1 MVPAASMST
10 GTAPGVLVA
19 DVSFRPASPEEGRFT
34 RADLVFSGV
43 DHSETSYEVRVF
55 LNNPTADASTPRTA
69 EHGYAGR
76 FVVFGH
82 GGCFGDE
89 GHCEVPSEPRAGTD
103 LRLAHPLTPQ
113 IKLVTVTN
121 ALRRVLAE
129 QEEGL
134 RQVTLVPVSK
144 DPSREQRGPTDS
156 LFRFDG
162 LELQTYLTETEEV
175 STSS

>member
-10 GTAPGVLVA
+10 GAAPGVLVA
-19 DVSFRPASPEEGRFT
+19 DVSFRPTSPEEGRFT

-55 LNNPTADASTPRTA
+55 LNNPTADASTPRGA

-89 GHCEVPSEPRAGTD
+89 GHCE
-103 LRLAHPLTPQ
+103 
-113 IKLVTVTN
+113 
-121 ALRRVLAE
+121 
-129 QEEGL
+129 
-134 RQVTLVPVSK
+134 
-144 DPSREQRGPTDS
+144 DPSQEQRGPTDS

-175 STSS
+175 STSA

>member
-19 DVSFRPASPEEGRFT
+19 DVSFRPTSPEEGRFT

-43 DHSETSYEVRVF
+43 DHSQTSYEVRVF
-55 LNNPTADASTPRTA
+55 LNNPGADASTPRTA

-82 GGCFGDE
+82 GGCFGEDE
-89 GHCEVPSEPRAGTD
+89 GHWEVPSQPRAGTD

-113 IKLVTVTN
+113 MKLVTVTD
-121 ALRRVLAE
+121 ALRRSPGRAGGE
-129 QEEGL
+129 AAPGHPGAGL
-134 RQVTLVPVSK
+134 Q
-144 DPSREQRGPTDS
+144 GPEPGAARAPPTACS
-156 LFRFDG
+156 A
-162 LELQTYLTETEEV
+162 
-175 STSS
+175 STASSCRPT

>member
-19 DVSFRPASPEEGRFT
+19 EVSFRPTSPEEDRFT

-89 GHCEVPSEPRAGTD
+89 GHCEVPSQPRAGTD

-113 IKLVTVTN
+113 TKLVTVTD
-121 ALRRVLAE
+121 ALRRILAE
-129 QEEGL
+129 QGEGL

-144 DPSREQRGPTDS
+144 DPSQELRGPTDG

-162 LELQTYLTETEEV
+162 FELQTYLTETEEV
-175 STSS
+175 STSA

>member
-19 DVSFRPASPEEGRFT
+19 DVSFRPTSPEEGRFT

-55 LNNPTADASTPRTA
+55 LNNPAADASTPRTA
-69 EHGYAGR
+69 AHGYAGR

-113 IKLVTVTN
+113 TKLVTVTD
-121 ALRRVLAE
+121 ALRRI
-129 QEEGL
+129 
-134 RQVTLVPVSK
+134 
-144 DPSREQRGPTDS
+144 
-156 LFRFDG
+156 
-162 LELQTYLTETEEV
+162 LTEQGRGCARSPWSRSPKTRAASSAGPPTACSA
-175 STSS
+175 STASSCRPT

>member
-1 MVPAASMST
+1 MVPAASMTT

-19 DVSFRPASPEEGRFT
+19 DVSFRPTSPEEWRFT
-34 RADLVFSGV
+34 RADLLFSGV

-55 LNNPTADASTPRTA
+55 LNNPIADASTPRTA
-69 EHGYAGR
+69 EQGYAGR

-89 GHCEVPSEPRAGTD
+89 GHCEVPSQPRASTD

-113 IKLVTVTN
+113 TKLVIVTD
-121 ALRRVLAE
+121 ALRRMLAE

-144 DPSREQRGPTDS
+144 DPRREERGPTDS
-156 LFRFDG
+156 LFRFHG
-162 LELQTYLTETEEV
+162 LELQTYLTETQEV
-175 STSS
+175 TTSA

>member
-1 MVPAASMST
+1 MVPAASMTT

-19 DVSFRPASPEEGRFT
+19 DVSFRPTSPEEGRFT

-69 EHGYAGR
+69 EHSYAGR

-89 GHCEVPSEPRAGTD
+89 GHCEVPSQPRASTD
-103 LRLAHPLTPQ
+103 LRLAHPLTP
-113 IKLVTVTN
+113 
-121 ALRRVLAE
+121 R
-129 QEEGL
+129 
-134 RQVTLVPVSK
+134 
-144 DPSREQRGPTDS
+144 PS
-156 LFRFDG
+156 
-162 LELQTYLTETEEV
+162 
-175 STSS
+175 SSP

>member
-1 MVPAASMST
+1 MVPAASMT
-10 GTAPGVLVA
+10 AGTAPGVLVA
-19 DVSFRPASPEEGRFT
+19 EVAFRPVGPEEGRFT
-34 RADLVFSGV
+34 RADLVFFGV

-89 GHCEVPSEPRAGTD
+89 GHCEVPGEPRASTD

-113 IKLVTVTN
+113 TKLVTVTD

-129 QEEGL
+129 QEGL

-144 DPSREQRGPTDS
+144 DPSLEQRGLTDS

-175 STSS
+175 STSA

>member
-1 MVPAASMST
+1 MVPAASMTT

-19 DVSFRPASPEEGRFT
+19 DVSFRPTSPEEGRFT

-43 DHSETSYEVRVF
+43 DHSQTSYEVRVF

-76 FVVFGH
+76 FVIFGH
-82 GGCFGDE
+82 GGCFGDD
-89 GHCEVPSEPRAGTD
+89 GHCEVPSAPGQHRPAPCPPADPPDQACHRDRCAPPDPGRAGGAAPGHPGAGLQGPGREARATD
-103 LRLAHPLTPQ
+103 
-113 IKLVTVTN
+113 
-121 ALRRVLAE
+121 
-129 QEEGL
+129 G
-134 RQVTLVPVSK
+134 
-144 DPSREQRGPTDS
+144 

-175 STSS
+175 STSA